1 MIGFPAASFKHEFV
15 SRALGGMA
23 YATRRNGLCDQSHRP
38 ASAGGHRRSGD
49 RLF

>member
-38 ASAGGHRRSGD
+38 ASAADTGD
-49 RLF
+49 RAIDCL